1 MSNYQNNKTTSSG
14 VGFPIVVTV
23 VFVILK
29 LVGVI
34 NWSWWW
40 VLAPTWIS
48 LGLGLALILITVL
61 CTAIVRL
68 IDKRKRG
75 KK

>member
-14 VGFPIVVTV
+14 VGLPTVVTV

-48 LGLGLALILITVL
+48 LGLGLALILIAVL
-61 CTAIVRL
+61 CNAIVRL

>member
-1 MSNYQNNKTTSSG
+1 MSNYQNNKATSSG
-14 VGFPIVVTV
+14 VGIPTVVLV

-40 VLAPTWIS
+40 VLSPLWIS
-48 LGLGLALILITVL
+48 LGLWLVLILITVL
-61 CTAIVRL
+61 CSVIVNY